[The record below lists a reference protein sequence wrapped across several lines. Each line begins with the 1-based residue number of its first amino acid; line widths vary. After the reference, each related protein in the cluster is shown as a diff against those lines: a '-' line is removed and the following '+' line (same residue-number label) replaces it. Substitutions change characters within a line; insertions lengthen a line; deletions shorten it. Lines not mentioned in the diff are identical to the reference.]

1 MTQLYV
7 QVVNGEMAQCWDTTP
22 PVPVGQ
28 DGWRNAIEIIPAT
41 IPYQQGLNGPVYDCT
56 KDPVEIVWTTFD
68 ISVADRKSGLQ
79 GQNSGQFNQVVAYE
93 AQTET
98 DGNPNTHY
106 NAQVVAD
113 AQTRYERINVQI
125 IAATT
130 QDQLDVIQQ
139 ELDAF
144 VPPSN

>member
-7 QVVNGEMAQCWDTTP
+7 QVVNGEMAQCWDTIP

-28 DGWRNAIEIIPAT
+28 DGWRYAVEIIPT
-41 IPYQQGLNGPVYDCT
+41 VIPYQQGLNGPVYDCT
-56 KDPVEIVWTTFD
+56 KDPVEIVWTIYEIPMD
-68 ISVADRKSGLQ
+68 SRKSSMK
-79 GQNSGQFNQVVAYE
+79 GQNSSQFNQVVAYE

-106 NAQVVAD
+106 DAQVVAD
-113 AQTRYERINVQI
+113 AQTRYELINVEI
-125 IAATT
+125 TNATT
-130 QDQLDVIQQ
+130 QAELDTIQTQLDN
-139 ELDAF
+139 F

>member
-113 AQTRYERINVQI
+113 AQTRYELINVEI
-125 IAATT
+125 TNATT
-130 QDQLDVIQQ
+130 QAELDTIQTQLDN
-139 ELDAF
+139 F